1 MSRTK
6 STMMLQLGAQAPEF
20 SLPDAHGRL
29 VSRSDYV
36 GKPLL
41 VAFICNACPYVLQI
55 RSALSHF
62 AKDYIPQGLAIVAIN
77 ANDAVASPEDT
88 PEAMIKAAEAAGYPF
103 AYLVDASQKIA
114 LAYRAACTP
123 DFFLFDNNHKL
134 VYRGQF
140 DSARPGNDM
149 PVDGADLRQAT
160 HAVLARLPPLE
171 HQRPSMGCNIK
182 WREDAAPAYF
192 QRQ

>member
-20 SLPDAHGRL
+20 SLPDALGQL

-41 VAFICNACPYVLQI
+41 VAFMCNHCPYVRHIEQ
-55 RSALSHF
+55 ALALY
-62 AKDYIPQGLAIVAIN
+62 AKEFIPQGLGMVGIN
-77 ANDAVASPEDT
+77 PNDAAQVPQDSPE
-88 PEAMIKAAEAAGYPF
+88 EMLRVAKRAGYDF
-103 AYLVDASQKIA
+103 AYLVDASQKVSQ
-114 LAYRAACTP
+114 AYRAACTP

-140 DSARPGNDM
+140 DGTRPGDDT
-149 PVDGADLRQAT
+149 PATGDDLRRAT
-160 HAVLARLPPLE
+160 QAVLRREPPLDN
-171 HQRPSMGCNIK
+171 QRPSVGCSIK
-182 WREDAAPAYF
+182 WLVDQAPAYDHT
-192 QRQ
+192 